1 MQRDFSHHELEG
13 MELVSHIEKKLS
25 FLLKLNVVHVFK
37 LFDIQADDDYN
48 NNNNQVNVILT

>member
-1 MQRDFSHHELEG
+1 
-13 MELVSHIEKKLS
+13 MELVSYVEKKLS

-37 LFDIQADDDYN
+37 LFDIQADDY